1 MKTKVKSEY
10 HFQTIQKKDLSKII
24 KIASQSNPSDQIKKE
39 FQEILECPS
48 SGCILAT
55 KGTKLN
61 YTVVGFALYK
71 MYLSHIDILHIGV
84 DEKHLRQ
91 KIGSGLINYL
101 TLKLDSNNRK
111 LIETHVSETNLG
123 MQLFL
128 KENGFKAIKII
139 KNKPDDLYLFKYN
152 FI

>member
-1 MKTKVKSEY
+1 
-10 HFQTIQKKDLSKII
+10 
-24 KIASQSNPSDQIKKE
+24 
-39 FQEILECPS
+39 
-48 SGCILAT
+48 
-55 KGTKLN
+55 
-61 YTVVGFALYK
+61 